1 MSSREKVLASIQK
14 NQPLKVEMS
23 VLNFASRAS
32 VDVKEQFIK
41 TLTGIGGSVK
51 EANDWKE
58 VALQIK
64 SAFPKP
70 ARIINTVSDL
80 IPEFEIL
87 ITPAAQAGTK
97 SDPHDFSNV
106 NVSIIQGEF
115 GVAENGAIW
124 LTDSN
129 MGNQALPY
137 ISEHLILIIK
147 RDQIVP
153 TLHEAYERIGTSKY
167 ALGTFL
173 AGPSKTADIEQSLV
187 LGAHG
192 SKSLIAFLI
201 P

>member
-1 MSSREKVLASIQK
+1 MSSREKILTAVQK
-14 NQPLKVEMS
+14 NQPLKVEMP

-32 VDVKEQFIK
+32 VDLKEQFIK
-41 TLTGIGGSVK
+41 TLTEIGGSVY

-70 ARIINTVSDL
+70 ARIVNTVSDL

-87 ITPAAQAGTK
+87 TTPTTQA
-97 SDPHDFSNV
+97 HDFSNV

-124 LTDSN
+124 LTDTN
-129 MGNQALPY
+129 MGDQVLPY

-147 RDQIVP
+147 SHQIVP
-153 TLHEAYERIGTSKY
+153 TLHEAYERIGTSVY
-167 ALGTFL
+167 TLGTFL

-192 SKSLIAFLI
+192 SKSLIVFLI